1 MAQVTLKGNP
11 VNTFGNLPAPGST
24 AADFTA
30 VKNDLSE
37 LKLSD
42 YAGKNVILNI
52 FQSLDTSTCAN
63 SVRRFNKEAANLPD
77 TVVLCLSKDLPFAH
91 QRFCETEGIKNV
103 VNGSLFRNQEFGKQ
117 YGNEI
122 VDGPV
127 KGLVARSIVVI
138 NKEGKVV
145 HNQQVQEISE
155 EPDYESA
162 LNALK

>member
-1 MAQVTLKGNP
+1 MARVTLKGNP
-11 VNTFGNLPAPGST
+11 VNTFGDLPAVGSI

-37 LKLSD
+37 IKLSD

-63 SVRRFNKEAANLPD
+63 SVKRFNKEAANLPD

-91 QRFCETEGIKNV
+91 QRFCESEGINNV
-103 VNGSLFRNQEFGKQ
+103 VNASLFRNHEFGKQ

-127 KGLVARSIVVI
+127 RGLVARSIMVI
-138 NKEGKVV
+138 NKDGKIV
-145 HNQQVQEISE
+145 HTEQVQEISE

-162 LNALK
+162 LKALK

>member
-11 VNTFGNLPAPGST
+11 LNTYGDLPAVGST
-24 AADFTA
+24 PAEFTA

-42 YAGKNVILNI
+42 YAGKNVVLNI

-63 SVRRFNKEAANLPD
+63 SVKRFNKEAANLSD

-91 QRFCETEGIKNV
+91 QRFCETEGINNV

-122 VDGPV
+122 VDGPAR
-127 KGLVARSIVVI
+127 GLVARSLIVI

-145 HNQQVQEISE
+145 HSQQVQELSE

-162 LNALK
+162 LSAIK